1 VSIVSFRKGGLAVRT
16 HTWDRDLG
24 GRDIDELLFDHF
36 CKEFQTRFKIDVR
49 SNAKASFKLR
59 SQCQR
64 LKKVGQEVQQVAGW
78 QCPALLQH
86 ASCVHC
92 ATLCMLAPTL
102 TAGRAVCCV
111 CVCRCCLPTLRALST
126 LSA

>member
-1 VSIVSFRKGGLAVRT
+1 LWSQVSIVSFRKGGLAVRC

-64 LKKVGQEVQQVAGW
+64 LKKVRAGAGW
-78 QCPALLQH
+78 MCGWPA
-86 ASCVHC
+86 S
-92 ATLCMLAPTL
+92 
-102 TAGRAVCCV
+102 
-111 CVCRCCLPTLRALST
+111 
-126 LSA
+126 SAAA

>member
-1 VSIVSFRKGGLAVRT
+1 MFSAAGRCCCAQVSIVSFRKGGLAVRC

-36 CKEFQTRFKIDVR
+36 CKEFQARFKIDVR

-64 LKKVGQEVQQVAGW
+64 LKKVRPATAAAAMCGW
-78 QCPALLQH
+78 PA
-86 ASCVHC
+86 
-92 ATLCMLAPTL
+92 P
-102 TAGRAVCCV
+102 
-111 CVCRCCLPTLRALST
+111 
-126 LSA
+126 